1 MQPFILW
8 SEGID
13 HITVKIDLENVENED
28 INIEKDKISGKLYCL
43 EKEYNFNINLVAE
56 IIVQESYYNKLRL
69 IEFYLK
75 KKVNNKW
82 GYLTNIKDS
91 KISVDWNKQI
101 LDDDEDLL
109 IEELS
114 DIDSIISDY
123 SSDENENDISH
134 EELNIET
141 LDL

>member
-1 MQPFILW
+1 MQPYILW

-43 EKEYNFNINLVAE
+43 EKENNFNINLVAE

-75 KKVNNKW
+75 DV
-82 GYLTNIKDS
+82 
-91 KISVDWNKQI
+91 
-101 LDDDEDLL
+101 LL
-109 IEELS
+109 EFLEEG
-114 DIDSIISDY
+114 
-123 SSDENENDISH
+123 
-134 EELNIET
+134 T
-141 LDL
+141 L

>member
-114 DIDSIISDY
+114 DIDSLISDY
-123 SSDENENDISH
+123 SSDENENNLSH

>member
-1 MQPFILW
+1 MQPYILW

-43 EKEYNFNINLVAE
+43 EKEYNFNINLVNE

-69 IEFYLK
+69 LELYLK
-75 KKVNNKW
+75 KKVNKKW
-82 GYLTNIKDS
+82 GFLTNIKDS

-114 DIDSIISDY
+114 DIDSLISDY
-123 SSDENENDISH
+123 SSDENENDLSH

>member
-75 KKVNNKW
+75 KKENKKW

>member
-28 INIEKDKISGKLYCL
+28 INIEKDKISGKLHCL

-114 DIDSIISDY
+114 DIDSLISDY
-123 SSDENENDISH
+123 SSDENENNLSH